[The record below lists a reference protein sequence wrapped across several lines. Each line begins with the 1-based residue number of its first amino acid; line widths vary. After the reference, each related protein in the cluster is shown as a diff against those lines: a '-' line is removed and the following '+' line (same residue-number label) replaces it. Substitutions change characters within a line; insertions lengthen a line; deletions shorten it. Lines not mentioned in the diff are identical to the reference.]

1 MKSPN
6 PAAIAILAAGLVI
19 PLGAWG
25 RGAAADQGIS
35 HVTLEQEKRA
45 EEKRANRA
53 PAGMK
58 ALTPESMRS
67 LVPSDPAWYSSPQPW
82 HLVEPD
88 RYSLGKAN
96 GDGPL
101 RGTSGSNVPAWRRN
115 IYFRDFHW
123 LPP

>member
-6 PAAIAILAAGLVI
+6 PAAIAILAAGLALPI
-19 PLGAWG
+19 
-25 RGAAADQGIS
+25 GAAGRSGVADQGIS

-45 EEKRANRA
+45 EQKRANRA
-53 PAGMK
+53 PAAVK
-58 ALTPESMRS
+58 ALAPESLRS
-67 LVPSDPAWYSSPQPW
+67 LVPADPGWYSSPMPW
-82 HLVEPD
+82 RLVEPE
-88 RYSLGKAN
+88 STTLGVGN
-96 GDGPL
+96 GPL